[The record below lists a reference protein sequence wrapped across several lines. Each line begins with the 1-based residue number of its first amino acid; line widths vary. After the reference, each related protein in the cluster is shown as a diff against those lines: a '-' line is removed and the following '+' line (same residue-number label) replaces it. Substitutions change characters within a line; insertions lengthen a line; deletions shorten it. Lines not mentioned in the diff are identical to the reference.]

1 MTIETT
7 STAATSASRLSHFG
21 STATSASQTPSTT
34 EASTAAT
41 VPQVTAESSAARP
54 VLRRYA
60 AAIATIRN
68 ISIPSRSVTRRTWPM
83 PLGGEHH
90 LAKQRLAGHFRGRRR
105 RQGRRLDHDQTI
117 IVLTIFVNRS
127 HDLFR
132 IKEQ

>member
-7 STAATSASRLSHFG
+7 NTAATSASRLSHFG

-83 PLGGEHH
+83 VLGGED
-90 LAKQRLAGHFRGRRR
+90 QLAGLWDAQSVFAPVRAWLGTFA
-105 RQGRRLDHDQTI
+105 GAADACSGARRLSMT
-117 IVLTIFVNRS
+117 R
-127 HDLFR
+127 R
-132 IKEQ
+132 